1 VDNQKKKV
9 QEFSKS
15 KLKLPDLKKKQRKDS
30 FLWKKLFKVQE
41 IFPNLANFLLS
52 FSYFIL
58 DTLLNISVLG
68 QVELE

>member
-1 VDNQKKKV
+1 MDNQKKKV

>member
-1 VDNQKKKV
+1 MDNQKKKV

-15 KLKLPDLKKKQRKDS
+15 KVKLPDLKKKQRKDS
-30 FLWKKLFKVQE
+30 FLWKKFKVQE
-41 IFPNLANFLLS
+41 IFSNLANFLLS

-68 QVELE
+68 QVE